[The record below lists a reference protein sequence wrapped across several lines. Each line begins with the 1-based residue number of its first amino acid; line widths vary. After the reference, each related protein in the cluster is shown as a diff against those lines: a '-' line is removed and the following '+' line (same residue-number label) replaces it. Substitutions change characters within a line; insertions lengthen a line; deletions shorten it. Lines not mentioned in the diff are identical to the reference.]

1 MPYNGKIILP
11 NEDLTKRA
19 INIDDSYTEPDV
31 VDTVNQPSP
40 IQVVNPWTMKV
51 NTDIDTD
58 KFKYDAKK
66 KDISAPVQNIDNLSY
81 ILQDILAGD
90 KSALK
95 RPEYTCLN
103 LDAVKKALDW
113 LASTNQLSDIAK
125 ANMLTESWRL
135 NFRDKPPTAEEFLT
149 PKYIGPMAETIYPH
163 IKKAFIESMDPLK
176 PYRTTILYSCIG
188 SGKSLMTVLTN
199 LYITVLLALMLHT
212 YRYFGQSVSTQYCN
226 VLCATSMKKGSELL
240 LEPMLNIIEN
250 ASYFQKCR
258 TKYDM
263 QQEEREFDGS
273 TSIDHINWTTA
284 TPSSFLATSNGLNY
298 KLISSANGLL
308 GQTIVCGS
316 ITEFGFF
323 IDAGW
328 SDAKIM
334 AFFTRLRKRIDS
346 RMAGNYLGRFIV
358 DSSPNTLESPID
370 DWILNVAAGHSENFI
385 MRGSRWDLFPDQ
397 FPDFFDANH
406 KERHDFEHAFPL
418 FKGGNG
424 HPPSI
429 IETQGHL
436 EQYDRIDIIWC
447 P

>member
-1 MPYNGKIILP
+1 MPYNGKILLP
-11 NEDLTKRA
+11 NEDLTKNA
-19 INIDDSYTEPDV
+19 LNIDDSYNEPDV
-31 VDTVNQPSP
+31 IDTVNPPSP
-40 IQVVNPWTMKV
+40 IQVVDPWTMKV
-51 NTDIDTD
+51 NTDIDSD
-58 KFKYDAKK
+58 KFNFDVKK
-66 KDISAPVQNIDNLSY
+66 GTIQAPLPDIGNLGQ

-90 KSALK
+90 PDAIK

-113 LASTNQLSDIAK
+113 LANTNQLSDTAK

-149 PKYIGPMAETIYPH
+149 SKYLGPMAENIYPH

-199 LYITVLLALMLHT
+199 LYITVLFALMWHP

-308 GQTIVCGS
+308 GQAQPLDEKIKLPDDTYTTMGKLKVGS
-316 ITEFGFF
+316 KIKNPAGGEETVLATFPQGKIACYRITL
-323 IDAGW
+323 
-328 SDAKIM
+328 SDGRS
-334 AFFTRLRKRIDS
+334 TRCS
-346 RMAGNYLGRFIV
+346 
-358 DSSPNTLESPID
+358 
-370 DWILNVAAGHSENFI
+370 
-385 MRGSRWDLFPDQ
+385 
-397 FPDFFDANH
+397 ANH
-406 KERHDFEHAFPL
+406 QWKVAWEKDKNNHYIWKVVSTQFMIDHPEYDFEIFDDYYNTT
-418 FKGGNG
+418 K
-424 HPPSI
+424 
-429 IETQGHL
+429 
-436 EQYDRIDIIWC
+436 DKV
-447 P
+447 

>member
-1 MPYNGKIILP
+1 
-11 NEDLTKRA
+11 
-19 INIDDSYTEPDV
+19 
-31 VDTVNQPSP
+31 
-40 IQVVNPWTMKV
+40 MKV
-51 NTDIDTD
+51 NSDIDSD
-58 KFKYDAKK
+58 RFNYGVKK
-66 KDISAPVQNIDNLSY
+66 GIVQAPLPDIGNLGQ

-90 KSALK
+90 PDAIK

-113 LASTNQLSDIAK
+113 LANTNQLSDTAK

-149 PKYIGPMAETIYPH
+149 SKYLGPMAENIYPH

-199 LYITVLLALMLHT
+199 LYITVLFALMWHP

-308 GQTIVCGS
+308 GQAQPLDEKIKLPDDTYTTMGKLKVGS
-316 ITEFGFF
+316 KIKNPAGGEETVLAAFPQGKIACYRITL
-323 IDAGW
+323 
-328 SDAKIM
+328 SDGRS
-334 AFFTRLRKRIDS
+334 TRCS
-346 RMAGNYLGRFIV
+346 
-358 DSSPNTLESPID
+358 
-370 DWILNVAAGHSENFI
+370 
-385 MRGSRWDLFPDQ
+385 
-397 FPDFFDANH
+397 ANH
-406 KERHDFEHAFPL
+406 QWKVAWEKDKNNNYIWKVVPTQFMIDHPEYDFEIFDDYYNTT
-418 FKGGNG
+418 K
-424 HPPSI
+424 
-429 IETQGHL
+429 
-436 EQYDRIDIIWC
+436 DKV
-447 P
+447 